1 MPEYLIKYKTL
12 NTVIIKAESTKEA
25 TELFTSEYPEAFF
38 ISAEDVGNKQ
48 MEEIEIYTPD
58 NKDYFLMTLEE
69 LRRRGYDCE
78 PLWEKESLLFR
89 NTTANKTLE
98 ELKELNVYGR
108 VIACK
113 QREF

>member
-1 MPEYLIKYKTL
+1 MPDFLIKYKTL
-12 NTVIIKAESTKEA
+12 NTIIIKAKSTKEA
-25 TELFTSEYPEAFF
+25 AELFAGEHPDAFF

-48 MEEIEIYTPD
+48 MKEIEIYTPD

-78 PLWEKESLLFR
+78 PLWEKESLLFK
-89 NTTANKTLE
+89 NATANKALA
-98 ELKELNVYGR
+98 ELKELNVHGR

-113 QREF
+113 